1 MSCVLTSLS
10 YNLLI
15 CKIET
20 KAYLQYGYQYSQS
33 SLFTITTSLVAQLVK
48 NPPAMQEVPVQ
59 SLGQKDPL
67 EKKMATQS
75 SILAWEVSWTEETV
89 RLQSMRSQGIGHDLA
104 TKPLLPFIVCVCTCS
119 VVSSS
124 CNLWI
129 IAGQA
134 PLFMGFSPGRNTEA
148 GCHFLLQGIF
158 QTQGSS

>member
-20 KAYLQYGYQYSQS
+20 KAYLQCGYQYSQS
-33 SLFTITTSLVAQLVK
+33 SLFTITTSLVAQLVN

-59 SLGQKDPL
+59 SLGQEDPL

-75 SILAWEVSWTEETV
+75 SILAWEVSWTEETG

-104 TKPLLPFIVCVCTCS
+104 TKPLLPFIVCVRARAQLCPALATYG
-119 VVSSS
+119 
-124 CNLWI
+124 L
-129 IAGQA
+129 
-134 PLFMGFSPGRNTEA
+134 
-148 GCHFLLQGIF
+148 
-158 QTQGSS
+158 